1 MNTTNN
7 IDYTALQNHLF
18 TILNNFDRQQFDQF
32 YDKNYIELYEY
43 KKTPAFLA
51 GKFFGKARKTLKKT
65 ETKAAFLVAHWAVET
80 FTFALA
86 VYAMFIFGS
95 SITAALLTAF
105 YIYAT
110 YALFSLLV
118 NQKR

>member
-7 IDYTALQNHLF
+7 IDYRALQDHLF
-18 TILNNFDRQQFDQF
+18 GILNTFDRDHFNSF
-32 YDKNYIELYEY
+32 YDKNYIELHEH
-43 KKTPAFLA
+43 KKTPAFYA
-51 GKFFGKARKTLKKT
+51 GKFFGKARKTLRKT

-95 SITAALLTAF
+95 SLTSALLVAF
-105 YIYAT
+105 YVYAT
-110 YALFSLLV
+110 YALFSLLI